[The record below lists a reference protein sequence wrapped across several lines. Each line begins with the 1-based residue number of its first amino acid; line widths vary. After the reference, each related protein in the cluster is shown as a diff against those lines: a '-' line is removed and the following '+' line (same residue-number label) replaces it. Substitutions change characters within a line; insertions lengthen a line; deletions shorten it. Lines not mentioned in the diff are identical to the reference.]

1 MKVDIL
7 NPSALPEP
15 SLEFRNTF
23 NSYLD
28 LCEFNDE
35 ERLGLLFFLGAT
47 LPGKLG
53 STQPN
58 TEEFQS
64 ILNSISLYSKSTG
77 DFSDYGDLNDAVFSS
92 WIYNANLAI
101 SKITSDDSL
110 IDDNLRTIPNSS
122 IIIGK
127 AEPREDFLNNY
138 QEDSFSLNVV
148 QNLNDE
154 IFSNVGLHLKDNG
167 YSSTRAYEAGFAY
180 RMMMLNLDIK
190 GTTYLLSRII
200 SYLSPLFQSLFYAPI
215 LYTSNLNAFKAN
227 HLFSQVLNNFY
238 GGQDSAL
245 FTIAQSIHRY
255 HQLIFYKERS
265 TELREEWLFNK
276 KVDEGSAMMVFF
288 NGMNIAKTDLKQN
301 SSSIKTSGQVFG
313 KDLIDAEV
321 SSTEFLKAILNII
334 KSKYSINGYD
344 EFLSG
349 SNSKWNNS
357 WNHKGDYIQF
367 LVILFYETTLHALVT
382 KEIV

>member
-1 MKVDIL
+1 MKVNML
-7 NPSALPEP
+7 NPSELPEP
-15 SLEFRNTF
+15 SIEFRNIF
-23 NSYLD
+23 DSYLD

-35 ERLGLLFFLGAT
+35 QRFGLLFFLGAT

-53 STQPN
+53 SAQPN
-58 TEEFQS
+58 TDEFRS
-64 ILNSISLYSKSTG
+64 ILHSMSLYSKSSG
-77 DFSDYGDLNDAVFSS
+77 DFSDYGDLNDAIFSS

-101 SKITSDDSL
+101 SKITSDDSS
-110 IDDNLRTIPNSS
+110 IDENLRTIPNSS

-127 AEPREDFLNNY
+127 ADPRVDFLNRFK
-138 QEDSFSLNVV
+138 EDSFCLNVV

-154 IFSNVGLHLKDNG
+154 IFSKVGLHLKEKD
-167 YSSTRAYEAGFAY
+167 YSNTRAYEAGFAY

-190 GTTYLLSRII
+190 GTTYLLSRIT
-200 SYLSPLFQSLFYAPI
+200 SFMSPLFQSLFYAPI
-215 LYTSNLNAFKAN
+215 LYTSNPQAFKAN

-245 FTIAQSIHRY
+245 FPIAQSIHRY

-265 TELREEWLFNK
+265 TELRDEWLFNK
-276 KVDEGSAMMVFF
+276 KVDEGSALMVFF
-288 NGMNIAKTDLKQN
+288 NAMNIVKTDLKQN
-301 SSSIKTSGQVFG
+301 ASSIKSSGQVFG
-313 KDLIDAEV
+313 KELIDAKI

-344 EFLSG
+344 EFLSD
-349 SNSKWNNS
+349 SDSKWNNS

-367 LVILFYETTLHALVT
+367 LVILYYETSLHALVT
-382 KEIV
+382 QEII